1 MTAHLRHAMTRAV
14 ERLDAAS
21 RLRGRYN
28 AQDHALDLCEQ
39 ARAIL
44 DGALRDARADDIT
57 QRVELPKDERP
68 EASQTRGARMD
79 HHGPGK
85 R

>member
-1 MTAHLRHAMTRAV
+1 MLRARRAGDVELVGAVSDWRHAMTRAM

-44 DGALRDARADDIT
+44 DGALRDARSDDIT
-57 QRVELPKDERP
+57 QRVEVPRER
-68 EASQTRGARMD
+68 R
-79 HHGPGK
+79 
-85 R
+85 